1 MSILKSIETLRRV
14 QLTGGGTLIVSLP
27 KEWTK
32 RVGLKPGDY
41 VSFISEPDGSLRVQ
55 PSTKPTVEKEST
67 SITIDRGVTSTVV
80 IRELMSRYL
89 SGYKSITIMLK
100 SYTPSIMNVLREAV
114 SKKLVGAEIIEEEKD
129 KIVIQILV
137 NIHELP
143 TPTIIKRMVRV
154 VDGMI
159 YDTLYALSNF
169 DEGVL
174 NSVIDRDDI
183 VDKFYLYVVRQLN
196 SVIRGLYRP
205 QDVGLQN
212 LREILEYRALSKSIE
227 RIGDHAQKL
236 AKNIMEIGKQGT
248 KLPNEITGNIVKLGE
263 EIRGCFNEAVKSFL
277 EKNKELAHKVLITI
291 ETDVDK
297 KVESIINRSIL
308 ASLDY
313 MSIMS
318 LGLIEDSLR
327 RILDYSMD
335 IAELAIDMT
344 A

>member
-1 MSILKSIETLRRV
+1 MKSIEILRRV

-41 VSFISEPDGSLRVQ
+41 VSFISEPDGSLRVL
-55 PSTKPTVEKEST
+55 PSTKPIAGKEST
-67 SITIDRGVTSTVV
+67 SIVIDKNMIPTVV

-89 SGYKSITIMLK
+89 TGYKSIIIMFKDYSPTL
-100 SYTPSIMNVLREAV
+100 MNVLREAI

-129 KIVIQILV
+129 RIIIQILV

-159 YDTLYALSNF
+159 HDALSSLSNF
-169 DEGVL
+169 NESIL
-174 NSVIDRDDI
+174 NSVMDRDDI
-183 VDKFYLYVVRQLN
+183 VDKCYLYVVRQLN

-205 QDVGLQN
+205 QDVGLQS
-212 LREILEYRALSKSIE
+212 LRDILEYRVLSKSIE

-236 AKNIMEIGKQGT
+236 AKNILEIGKQGT
-248 KLPNEITGNIVKLGE
+248 ILPEDIANNIVKLGDK
-263 EIRGCFNEAVKSFL
+263 IRECFNEAVKSFL

-291 ETDVDK
+291 ETSVDK
-297 KVESIINRSIL
+297 EVESIINRSTL
-308 ASLDY
+308 SSLDHK
-313 MSIMS
+313 SIMS

-335 IAELAIDMT
+335 IAELTIDTT